1 MEVLPWVFS
10 SGWASGI
17 NGYAVVLLLGLLGR
31 FTGVDGVPPALE
43 RTDVLVA
50 AAVLTLLDLVADKV
64 PYLDSAWDA
73 VHTAIRPAIGAAVG
87 ALLAGEA
94 GSPNEAVGA
103 ATGGLTALA
112 SHVVKA
118 GLRLAVNAS
127 PEPASNLVVS
137 TAEDLTV
144 ASGGGRLGALAVAGR
159 RGGRRAAARRAGP
172 GHPAGRADP
181 PVRTGPQGPAGAAR
195 DRAAGGLIPG
205 SADCNHQ
212 LHTVTVKPGSE
223 PDLCLVNGR

>member
-144 ASGGGRLGALAVAGR
+144 ASVVGVSVLWPWLAAGVAAVLLLGGLVLVVLLAGR
-159 RGGRRAAARRAGP
+159 IRRFAQARRARRER
-172 GHPAGRADP
+172 RA
-181 PVRTGPQGPAGAAR
+181 TGPPAA
-195 DRAAGGLIPG
+195 
-205 SADCNHQ
+205 
-212 LHTVTVKPGSE
+212 
-223 PDLCLVNGR
+223 

>member
-1 MEVLPWVFS
+1 VAVLPWVFS

-31 FTGVDGVPPALE
+31 FAGADGVPPALE
-43 RTDVLVA
+43 RTDVLAA

-73 VHTAIRPAIGAAVG
+73 VHTVIRPAIGAAVG

-94 GSPNEAVGA
+94 GSLNEAVGA

-112 SHVVKA
+112 SHTVKA

-137 TAEDLTV
+137 TAEDVTV
-144 ASGGGRLGALAVAGR
+144 ASVVSVSVLWPWLAAGVAAVLLLTGLVLVVLPAGR
-159 RGGRRAAARRAGP
+159 IRRFRQARRA
-172 GHPAGRADP
+172 R
-181 PVRTGPQGPAGAAR
+181 RERRGAAP
-195 DRAAGGLIPG
+195 PG
-205 SADCNHQ
+205 S
-212 LHTVTVKPGSE
+212 
-223 PDLCLVNGR
+223 

>member
-43 RTDVLVA
+43 RTDVLAA

-94 GSPNEAVGA
+94 GTLDEAVGA
-103 ATGGLTALA
+103 ATGGVTALA
-112 SHVVKA
+112 SHAVKA

-144 ASGGGRLGALAVAGR
+144 ASVVGVSVLWPWLAAGVAAVLLLTGAVLVGLLAGR
-159 RGGRRAAARRAGP
+159 IRRFRNARRERRERRSTSPPGP
-172 GHPAGRADP
+172 
-181 PVRTGPQGPAGAAR
+181 
-195 DRAAGGLIPG
+195 
-205 SADCNHQ
+205 
-212 LHTVTVKPGSE
+212 
-223 PDLCLVNGR
+223 